1 MKSTLRQLLVECVSD
16 VEQTKSEPDPLK
28 FPSQV
33 LCLCESVLFTRR
45 CEEAITNNSL
55 QHLLSTL
62 KQQLEAYTS
71 LEVEWTD
78 TPGDTEGD
86 SRDLELKL
94 KAMLLDTIHHM
105 SVVEHLL
112 AASVKQVNSWHWQRQ
127 LRFYLRKDGV
137 AVVRMVDAQF
147 EYTYEYQ
154 GNATKLVHTPLT
166 DKCYLT
172 LTQGM
177 HMGLGGNPYGPAG
190 TGKTESVKALGGLLG
205 RQVLVFNCD
214 EGIDVKSMARIFVG
228 LVKCGAWGCFDE
240 FNRLEET
247 TLSAVSM
254 QIQPIQTA
262 LKNHHTTVRLMD
274 QEIPLDINSGI
285 FVTLNPVGKGY
296 GGRQKLPDNLKQLFR
311 PVVMSRPDN
320 ELIAEVILYCEGFKH
335 AKTIGKKLVEVFDMA
350 RKLLSVQQHYDWG
363 LRALKTVLG
372 GCGSVL
378 KAARKGGIS
387 VAQLDKEAEMEL
399 VVQALRLNTLSKLTF
414 TDCAGFDGIVR
425 DMFPGIPFTSSGY
438 ETLTAAL
445 KESYAEFGLLY
456 NESQLRKC
464 VELYEQLQQRMGVVI
479 VGPSGSGKTTLC
491 NLLKSAMLRLGGQVK
506 QHIINPKA
514 MPRSQL
520 LGHIDLDTRQWTD
533 GVLTLS
539 AQQVYSEPPEVH
551 SWVVCDGDVD
561 PEWIESLNS
570 VLDDNRLLT
579 LPSGWRIQF
588 GPNVNFI
595 FETHDLSYASPA
607 TVSRMGI
614 IFLSD
619 EDINVEGLVF
629 AWLNTQPENTT
640 RFLAQLIEDHFYK
653 AVHWIAQQGE
663 LVVTTSLVGIV
674 MNGLSQLHGVSTR
687 AHFTVA
693 LVQGLGGNLSLAS
706 REVFA
711 KQVFQW
717 TSEFVPDNIR
727 LLYACYNHS
736 RDCVDNYSMS
746 PQDEHL
752 HLDTYRS
759 SLPLVMTAD
768 VKRTVD
774 VLGMWL
780 EPDTRQPFLL
790 VGPQGCGKSLI
801 LSHCFNKLRA
811 TEVSTIHCSAQ
822 ITPQHVLQKLSQVCM
837 VISSNTGRVYRP
849 KNSEHLILYFKDL
862 NLARP
867 DKWGT
872 SMLIAFLQQVI
883 TYRGFYDSSNLEWV
897 GLEHVQIVGSMT
909 SEGAMGRHKLNPR
922 FTSITRIYSVSYPER
937 DQLKSMYN
945 LYLSHIMAQC
955 LPNHSN
961 WGNATKIASL
971 ATTMITVYEEVKVSL
986 TPMQQNHYLFTPKDL
1001 TRWCLAMLRYN
1012 LKQEDPSVNSVLEV
1026 FVYEGMRLFQD
1037 KLVSEEDKSKFDN
1050 ILNKT
1055 LESNW
1060 GRGTSTYTLSDS
1072 YFVTVGAE
1080 SPVTPGAP
1088 LPTYGKP
1095 LGKLEGKDWLATV
1108 NQGILQFGREGQ
1120 TLDLLVFQEVL
1131 DLVARVDR
1139 ALSVPRGCLLLAGR
1153 AGVGRKSAVRIVSA
1167 LHEAKLHS
1175 LKLGRGYTVKNFKN
1189 DLKAMIQLAA
1199 VDGEQVYLMIEDH
1212 QLVHISFLDMINSL
1226 LLSGEVPGLYN
1237 LEELEPIVSSLRD
1250 LAAQEGY
1257 IGNPASFF
1265 AERVQR
1271 NLHVILVMDFTN
1283 TQFTPTCESNPALYK
1298 ECCVLWLPG
1307 WSSTS
1312 MKSVPNLLLLS
1323 PTQDKVKSILLIHVA
1338 DIRQVLE
1345 VTPLMLNLVLERVLP
1360 SHIHEAISGCVEE
1373 GGDLV
1378 DTVLNDGFFTIHSQ
1392 VSNTLRT
1399 PRRYMAFIHTY
1410 IHIFTSKKSGI
1421 QQRCAQLQAGV
1432 SKLTE
1437 ARQVVDSLKSEAA
1450 NQEQRLAEKQAKAN
1464 SALQMITETMRSANS
1479 HKTEMECLK
1488 EQTEKENQQLVVSEI
1503 SLILSCR
1510 KRAIDEEL
1518 AEIEPL
1524 IREAT
1529 AAVGNIK
1536 SESLSEIR
1544 SMRAP
1549 PEVIRDILEGVLR
1562 LMGILDT
1569 SWNSMKIFLAKR
1581 GVKEDIRSFDA
1592 RQISRES
1599 RLAVEKLLQEKGESF
1614 DPKTARRAS
1623 TAAAPL
1629 AAWVMANVQY
1639 SHVLE
1644 KISPL
1649 EQEQAKLQHNLM
1661 MAKNQIGQLSSG
1673 LSDVDRTVAKLK
1685 DQLNTYTREAAE
1697 IEIHLNR
1704 AQETIN
1710 AAEGLVE
1717 KLNDEYN
1724 RWKTQVS

>member
-1 MKSTLRQLLVECVSD
+1 MKSTLRQLLIECVSD
-16 VEQTKSEPDPLK
+16 VEQTKSEPDPIK

-55 QHLLSTL
+55 QHLLGSL
-62 KQQLEAYTS
+62 KRQLEAYTS

-86 SRDLELKL
+86 SKDLELKL

-112 AASVKQVNSWHWQRQ
+112 ATSVRQVNSWHWQRQ
-127 LRFYLRKDGV
+127 LRISEGGEESSAVTGPVVSVCCVSRFYLRKDGV
-137 AVVRMVDAQF
+137 AVVRMVDAEF

-214 EGIDVKSMARIFVG
+214 EVRLFLVFNCDKVRLVLVFNSDEMRLFLVFNCDKVRLVLVFNCDKVRLVLVFNCDKVRLVLVFNCDKGIDVKSMARIFVG

-274 QEIPLDINSGI
+274 QEIPLDVNSGI

-378 KAARKGGIS
+378 KAARKSGIS
-387 VAQLDKEAEMEL
+387 VAQLDNEAEMEL
-399 VVQALRLNTLSKLTF
+399 ALRLNTLSKLTF
-414 TDCAGFDGIVR
+414 VDCAGFDGIVR
-425 DMFPGIPFTSSGY
+425 DMFPGIRFTSSGY
-438 ETLTAAL
+438 EALTAAL
-445 KESYAEFGLLY
+445 KESYTEFGLLY

-491 NLLKSAMLRLGGQVK
+491 LLLKSAILRLGGQVK
-506 QHIINPKA
+506 QHTINPKA

-614 IFLSD
+614 IFLSE

-629 AWLNTQPENTT
+629 AWLNTQPENTS
-640 RFLAQLIEDHFYK
+640 RFLAQLIEDNFYK
-653 AVHWIAQQGE
+653 AVHWISQQGE
-663 LVVTTSLVGIV
+663 LVVTTSLVGVV

-727 LLYACYNHS
+727 LLYACYNPT
-736 RDCVDNYSMS
+736 RDCVDSYSMS
-746 PQDEHL
+746 CEDEHL

-774 VLGMWL
+774 VLWTWL

-801 LSHCFNKLRA
+801 LNHCFNKLRA

-872 SMLIAFLQQVI
+872 SMLIAFLQQVLVI
-883 TYRGFYDSSNLEWV
+883 TYQGFYDSSNLEWV

-945 LYLSHIMAQC
+945 LYLSHIMTQC

-961 WGNATKIASL
+961 WSNTTKIASL
-971 ATTMITVYEEVKVSL
+971 AATMITVYEEVKVSL

-1060 GRGTSTYTLSDS
+1060 GRGTNTYTLSDS
-1072 YFVTVGAE
+1072 YFVTAGAE

-1120 TLDLLVFQEVL
+1120 TLDLLVFREVL

-1153 AGVGRKSAVRIVSA
+1153 AGVGRKSAVRVVSA
-1167 LHEAKLHS
+1167 LHGAKLHS

-1189 DLKAMIQLAA
+1189 DLKA
-1199 VDGEQVYLMIEDH
+1199 
-1212 QLVHISFLDMINSL
+1212 
-1226 LLSGEVPGLYN
+1226 
-1237 LEELEPIVSSLRD
+1237 VSS
-1250 LAAQEGY
+1250 
-1257 IGNPASFF
+1257 
-1265 AERVQR
+1265 
-1271 NLHVILVMDFTN
+1271 H
-1283 TQFTPTCESNPALYK
+1283 
-1298 ECCVLWLPG
+1298 
-1307 WSSTS
+1307 
-1312 MKSVPNLLLLS
+1312 
-1323 PTQDKVKSILLIHVA
+1323 
-1338 DIRQVLE
+1338 
-1345 VTPLMLNLVLERVLP
+1345 
-1360 SHIHEAISGCVEE
+1360 
-1373 GGDLV
+1373 
-1378 DTVLNDGFFTIHSQ
+1378 
-1392 VSNTLRT
+1392 
-1399 PRRYMAFIHTY
+1399 
-1410 IHIFTSKKSGI
+1410 
-1421 QQRCAQLQAGV
+1421 
-1432 SKLTE
+1432 
-1437 ARQVVDSLKSEAA
+1437 
-1450 NQEQRLAEKQAKAN
+1450 
-1464 SALQMITETMRSANS
+1464 
-1479 HKTEMECLK
+1479 
-1488 EQTEKENQQLVVSEI
+1488 
-1503 SLILSCR
+1503 
-1510 KRAIDEEL
+1510 
-1518 AEIEPL
+1518 
-1524 IREAT
+1524 
-1529 AAVGNIK
+1529 
-1536 SESLSEIR
+1536 
-1544 SMRAP
+1544 
-1549 PEVIRDILEGVLR
+1549 PE
-1562 LMGILDT
+1562 
-1569 SWNSMKIFLAKR
+1569 
-1581 GVKEDIRSFDA
+1581 
-1592 RQISRES
+1592 
-1599 RLAVEKLLQEKGESF
+1599 
-1614 DPKTARRAS
+1614 
-1623 TAAAPL
+1623 
-1629 AAWVMANVQY
+1629 
-1639 SHVLE
+1639 
-1644 KISPL
+1644 
-1649 EQEQAKLQHNLM
+1649 
-1661 MAKNQIGQLSSG
+1661 
-1673 LSDVDRTVAKLK
+1673 
-1685 DQLNTYTREAAE
+1685 
-1697 IEIHLNR
+1697 
-1704 AQETIN
+1704 
-1710 AAEGLVE
+1710 
-1717 KLNDEYN
+1717 
-1724 RWKTQVS
+1724 

>member
-1 MKSTLRQLLVECVSD
+1 
-16 VEQTKSEPDPLK
+16 
-28 FPSQV
+28 
-33 LCLCESVLFTRR
+33 
-45 CEEAITNNSL
+45 
-55 QHLLSTL
+55 
-62 KQQLEAYTS
+62 
-71 LEVEWTD
+71 
-78 TPGDTEGD
+78 
-86 SRDLELKL
+86 
-94 KAMLLDTIHHM
+94 
-105 SVVEHLL
+105 
-112 AASVKQVNSWHWQRQ
+112 
-127 LRFYLRKDGV
+127 
-137 AVVRMVDAQF
+137 
-147 EYTYEYQ
+147 
-154 GNATKLVHTPLT
+154 
-166 DKCYLT
+166 
-172 LTQGM
+172 
-177 HMGLGGNPYGPAG
+177 
-190 TGKTESVKALGGLLG
+190 
-205 RQVLVFNCD
+205 
-214 EGIDVKSMARIFVG
+214 
-228 LVKCGAWGCFDE
+228 
-240 FNRLEET
+240 
-247 TLSAVSM
+247 
-254 QIQPIQTA
+254 
-262 LKNHHTTVRLMD
+262 
-274 QEIPLDINSGI
+274 
-285 FVTLNPVGKGY
+285 
-296 GGRQKLPDNLKQLFR
+296 
-311 PVVMSRPDN
+311 
-320 ELIAEVILYCEGFKH
+320 
-335 AKTIGKKLVEVFDMA
+335 MA

-378 KAARKGGIS
+378 KAARKSGIS

-399 VVQALRLNTLSKLTF
+399 VALRLNTLSKLTF

-464 VELYEQLQQRMGVVI
+464 VELFEQLQQRMGVVI

-491 NLLKSAMLRLGGQVK
+491 NLLKSAILRLGGQVK

-653 AVHWIAQQGE
+653 GEHLCLGESSGSSAECELCLFLSSVHWIAQQGE

-736 RDCVDNYSMS
+736 RDCVDSYSMS
-746 PQDEHL
+746 PEDEHL

-849 KNSEHLILYFKDL
+849 KNSGHLILYFKDL

-922 FTSITRIYSVSYPER
+922 FTSITRIYSVSCLFVSYPER

-971 ATTMITVYEEVKVSL
+971 ATTMITVYEEVIIKYQYNVKVSL

-1108 NQGILQFGREGQ
+1108 NQGILQFVKQPNIHLGGLSICDSPTHHQAAAQLAERSGDRECPHDTRNRTSSCCRCHLSVTTVSIHLGVLLYAGREGQ

-1131 DLVARVDR
+1131 DLVASVDR

-1189 DLKAMIQLAA
+1189 DLKA
-1199 VDGEQVYLMIEDH
+1199 
-1212 QLVHISFLDMINSL
+1212 
-1226 LLSGEVPGLYN
+1226 
-1237 LEELEPIVSSLRD
+1237 VSSHPELFK
-1250 LAAQEGY
+1250 LETM
-1257 IGNPASFF
+1257 
-1265 AERVQR
+1265 AERRHGQS
-1271 NLHVILVMDFTN
+1271 NL
-1283 TQFTPTCESNPALYK
+1283 
-1298 ECCVLWLPG
+1298 G
-1307 WSSTS
+1307 
-1312 MKSVPNLLLLS
+1312 LL
-1323 PTQDKVKSILLIHVA
+1323 A
-1338 DIRQVLE
+1338 
-1345 VTPLMLNLVLERVLP
+1345 
-1360 SHIHEAISGCVEE
+1360 
-1373 GGDLV
+1373 
-1378 DTVLNDGFFTIHSQ
+1378 
-1392 VSNTLRT
+1392 
-1399 PRRYMAFIHTY
+1399 
-1410 IHIFTSKKSGI
+1410 
-1421 QQRCAQLQAGV
+1421 
-1432 SKLTE
+1432 
-1437 ARQVVDSLKSEAA
+1437 
-1450 NQEQRLAEKQAKAN
+1450 
-1464 SALQMITETMRSANS
+1464 
-1479 HKTEMECLK
+1479 
-1488 EQTEKENQQLVVSEI
+1488 
-1503 SLILSCR
+1503 
-1510 KRAIDEEL
+1510 
-1518 AEIEPL
+1518 
-1524 IREAT
+1524 
-1529 AAVGNIK
+1529 
-1536 SESLSEIR
+1536 
-1544 SMRAP
+1544 
-1549 PEVIRDILEGVLR
+1549 
-1562 LMGILDT
+1562 
-1569 SWNSMKIFLAKR
+1569 
-1581 GVKEDIRSFDA
+1581 
-1592 RQISRES
+1592 
-1599 RLAVEKLLQEKGESF
+1599 
-1614 DPKTARRAS
+1614 
-1623 TAAAPL
+1623 
-1629 AAWVMANVQY
+1629 
-1639 SHVLE
+1639 
-1644 KISPL
+1644 
-1649 EQEQAKLQHNLM
+1649 
-1661 MAKNQIGQLSSG
+1661 
-1673 LSDVDRTVAKLK
+1673 
-1685 DQLNTYTREAAE
+1685 
-1697 IEIHLNR
+1697 
-1704 AQETIN
+1704 
-1710 AAEGLVE
+1710 
-1717 KLNDEYN
+1717 
-1724 RWKTQVS
+1724 